1 MGYSA
6 PNSAAKRPMS
16 EHDTDLDFD
25 FFDDDQPSP
34 TRPAEEET
42 QIGREPPPAERRG
55 GGGGR
60 RPSGGRPPVGMTPL
74 LRLAGLIAF
83 GILIVVLLVF
93 WVSSCQD
100 AGKKSS
106 YKNYYEKV
114 GVVANDSAQVGREL
128 NDALTTQGIKFGELE
143 SKVNGL
149 AQREQQNVAQLRS
162 IHPPGPLRVQHQAAL
177 ESLGFRVSGL
187 RGLADGF
194 TQASRSPKNV
204 TSNALKLLQPPA
216 SRLVTSDVVW
226 SDLFQAP
233 AQGNGG
239 VLEREGIT
247 GVAVPGSKFLPSPDY
262 GSSSYWEA
270 ILQRLQGA
278 ATSGGTTGGGLH
290 GTGIVKT
297 VALPANQELSESTE
311 NTVTATTD
319 LGFAVTV
326 EDTGDSQEVQI
337 KVTLTIQQ
345 SPTPIVQTKT
355 IDLIN
360 PGEQKQVVFRNLG
373 QVQFATKTTVK
384 VDVAPVP
391 QEKNTDNNSKAYP
404 VIFSLG

>member
-1 MGYSA
+1 
-6 PNSAAKRPMS
+6 MS

-25 FFDDDQPSP
+25 FFDDDEPP
-34 TRPAEEET
+34 TRPAQEEPT
-42 QIGREPPPAERRG
+42 PTREPPPAERRG
-55 GGGGR
+55 SR
-60 RPSGGRPPVGMTPL
+60 RPPSGRTPVGMTPL

-83 GILIVVLLVF
+83 AILIVVLLVF
-93 WVSSCQD
+93 WISSCQG
-100 AGKKSS
+100 ASKKSS
-106 YKNYYEKV
+106 YKRYYEKV

-128 NDALTTQGIKFGELE
+128 NDALTTQGVKFGELQ
-143 SKVNGL
+143 SKLSGL
-149 AQREQQNVAQLRS
+149 AQREQQNVAALRS
-162 IHPPGPLRVQHQAAL
+162 IHPPGPLRLQHQEGLEAL
-177 ESLGFRVSGL
+177 EFRVSGL

-194 TQASRSPKNV
+194 SQASRSPKNV

-216 SRLVTSDVVW
+216 ARLVASDVVW
-226 SDLFQAP
+226 ADLFQGP

-239 VLEREGIT
+239 VLQREGIT
-247 GVAVPGSKFLPSPDY
+247 GVAVPGSRFIASPDY
-262 GSSSYWEA
+262 ASSRYWEA

-278 ATSGGTTGGGLH
+278 ATSGGTSGGLH

-297 VALPANQELSESTE
+297 VALPGNQELSENTE

-326 EDTGDSQEVQI
+326 EDTGDSQEVQV

-345 SPTPIVQTKT
+345 SPSPIVQTKT

-360 PGEQKQVVFRNLG
+360 PGEQQTVVFRNLG

>member
-1 MGYSA
+1 MT
-6 PNSAAKRPMS
+6 

-25 FFDDDQPSP
+25 FFDDEPTTRQAVDEDAPAGTDQP
-34 TRPAEEET
+34 E
-42 QIGREPPPAERRG
+42 ERRG
-55 GGGGR
+55 SR
-60 RPSGGRPPVGMTPL
+60 RPPAGRPPVGMTPL

-83 GILIVVLLVF
+83 AILIVVLLVF
-93 WVSSCQD
+93 WISSCQD

-106 YKNYYEKV
+106 YEHYYDKV
-114 GVVANDSAQVGREL
+114 GVVAKDSQQDGREM
-128 NDALTTQGIKFGELE
+128 NDALTTQGIKYSELT
-143 SKVNGL
+143 SKLNGL
-149 AQREQQNVAQLRS
+149 AEREQQNVAAMRE
-162 IHPPGPLRVQHQAAL
+162 IHPPGPLRMEHQQAL
-177 ESLGFRVSGL
+177 ESLEFRVSGL

-194 TQASRSPKNV
+194 AQSSKTPKNV
-204 TSNALKLLQPPA
+204 TTNALKLLLPPA
-216 SRLVTSDVVW
+216 QRLTTSDVVW
-226 SDLFQAP
+226 ADEFQAP

-247 GVAVPGSKFLPSPDY
+247 GVAVPSSIFVTNPDFA
-262 GSSSYWEA
+262 SSNYWEA

-278 ATSGGTTGGGLH
+278 STSGSTSGGLH
-290 GTGIVKT
+290 GTGIDQT
-297 VALPANQELSESTE
+297 VALPGNQELSQTTE

-337 KVTLTIQQ
+337 RVTLTIQQ
-345 SPTPIVQTKT
+345 SPSPIVQTKT

-373 QVQFATKTTVK
+373 QVQFATRTTVK

-391 QEKNTDNNSKAYP
+391 DEAKTDNNSASYP

>member
-1 MGYSA
+1 
-6 PNSAAKRPMS
+6 MS

-25 FFDDDQPSP
+25 FFDDDEPI
-34 TRPAEEET
+34 TRQAVDEEAPADPDERP
-42 QIGREPPPAERRG
+42 GERRG
-55 GGGGR
+55 SR
-60 RPSGGRPPVGMTPL
+60 RPPPGRPPVGMTPI

-83 GILIVVLLVF
+83 AILIVVLLVF
-93 WVSSCQD
+93 WISSCQG
-100 AGKKSS
+100 ASKKSS
-106 YKNYYEKV
+106 YRHYYEKV
-114 GVVANDSAQVGREL
+114 GVVAKDSEQVGREL
-128 NDALTTQGIKFGELE
+128 NDALTTQGIKFSELQ
-143 SKVNGL
+143 SKLNGL
-149 AQREQQNVAQLRS
+149 AQREQQNVAALRAVS
-162 IHPPGPLRVQHQAAL
+162 PPGPLRLQHQEAL
-177 ESLGFRVSGL
+177 EALEFRVSGL

-194 TQASRSPKNV
+194 ARASRAPKNV
-204 TSNALKLLQPPA
+204 TTNALKLLQPPA
-216 SRLVTSDVVW
+216 QRLVASDVVW
-226 SDLFQAP
+226 ADLFQAP

-239 VLEREGIT
+239 VLQREGIT
-247 GVAVPGSKFLPSPDY
+247 GVAVPGSNFVASPDY
-262 GSSSYWEA
+262 ASSRYWEA

-278 ATSGGTTGGGLH
+278 ATTGSTSGGLH
-290 GTGIVKT
+290 GTGVVKT
-297 VALPANQELSESTE
+297 VALPGNQELSQTTE

-345 SPTPIVQTKT
+345 SPSPIVQTKT

-360 PGEQKQVVFRNLG
+360 PGEQKTVVFRNLG

-391 QEKNTDNNSKAYP
+391 QEKNTSNNSAAYP

>member
-1 MGYSA
+1 MT
-6 PNSAAKRPMS
+6 
-16 EHDTDLDFD
+16 EHDSDLDFD
-25 FFDDDQPSP
+25 FFDDDEP
-34 TRPAEEET
+34 TTRQAVHEEAPAGPEA
-42 QIGREPPPAERRG
+42 EPEQRRG
-55 GGGGR
+55 SR
-60 RPSGGRPPVGMTPL
+60 RPPSGRPPVGMTPL

-83 GILIVVLLVF
+83 AILIVVLLVF
-93 WVSSCQD
+93 WISSCQG
-100 AGKKSS
+100 ASKKSS
-106 YKNYYEKV
+106 YKHYYDKV
-114 GVVANDSAQVGREL
+114 GVVANDSAQDGREMS
-128 NDALTTQGIKFGELE
+128 DALTTQGIKFSELQ
-143 SKVNGL
+143 SKLDGL
-149 AQREQQNVAQLRS
+149 ADREQQNVAALRE
-162 IHPPGPLRVQHQAAL
+162 IHPPGPLRSEHQEAL
-177 ESLGFRVSGL
+177 ESVEFRVSGL

-194 TQASRSPKNV
+194 AQASKAPKNV
-204 TSNALKLLQPPA
+204 TTNALKLLLPP
-216 SRLVTSDVVW
+216 SERLVTSDVAW

-247 GVAVPGSKFLPSPDY
+247 GVAVPSSVFVTSPDFA
-262 GSSSYWEA
+262 SSRYWEA

-278 ATSGGTTGGGLH
+278 STSGGTSGGLH

-297 VALPANQELSESTE
+297 VALPGNQELSQTTE

-345 SPTPIVQTKT
+345 SPSPIVQTKT

-373 QVQFATKTTVK
+373 QVQFATRTTVK

-391 QEKNTDNNSKAYP
+391 HEAKTENNSASYS

>member
-1 MGYSA
+1 
-6 PNSAAKRPMS
+6 MS

-25 FFDDDQPSP
+25 FFDDDQPSSARP
-34 TRPAEEET
+34 TEEDT
-42 QIGREPPPAERRG
+42 QIHREPPPAERR

-83 GILIVVLLVF
+83 AILIVVLLVF
-93 WVSSCQD
+93 WISSCQD

-143 SKVNGL
+143 SKLNGL
-149 AQREQQNVAQLRS
+149 AQREQQNVAALRS

-187 RGLADGF
+187 RGLSDGF
-194 TQASRSPKNV
+194 TQAARSPKNV

-216 SRLVTSDVVW
+216 ARLVTSDVVW

-247 GVAVPGSKFLPSPDY
+247 GVAVPGSKFIPSPDY
-262 GSSSYWEA
+262 ASSSYWEA

-278 ATSGGTTGGGLH
+278 ATSGGTSGGLH

-345 SPTPIVQTKT
+345 SPSPIVQTKT

-391 QEKNTDNNSKAYP
+391 EEKNTDNNSKAYP

>member
-278 ATSGGTTGGGLH
+278 ATSGGTTSGGLH

-360 PGEQKQVVFRNLG
+360 QGEQKQVVFRNLG

>member
-6 PNSAAKRPMS
+6 PNSAAKRLMS

-34 TRPAEEET
+34 PRPAEDDT
-42 QIGREPPPAERRG
+42 QVSREPPPAERRG
-55 GGGGR
+55 GGGR
-60 RPSGGRPPVGMTPL
+60 RSSGGRPPVGMTPL

-83 GILIVVLLVF
+83 AILIVVLLVF

-106 YKNYYEKV
+106 YKRYYDKV
-114 GVVANDSAQVGREL
+114 GVIANDSAQVGREL
-128 NDALTTQGIKFGELE
+128 NTALTTQGIKFGQLE
-143 SKVNGL
+143 QKIDGL
-149 AQREQQNVAQLRS
+149 AQREQQNVAAFRS
-162 IHPPGPLRVQHQAAL
+162 IHPPGPLRVQHQAGV
-177 ESLGFRVSGL
+177 ESLQFRVSGL

-247 GVAVPGSKFLPSPDY
+247 GVAVPGSKFVPSPDY

-278 ATSGGTTGGGLH
+278 ATTGGTSGGLH

-373 QVQFATKTTVK
+373 QVQFATKTQVK

-391 QEKNTDNNSKAYP
+391 EEKNTDNNSKVYQ

>member
-1 MGYSA
+1 
-6 PNSAAKRPMS
+6 MS

-25 FFDDDQPSP
+25 FFDDDEQATRANVADEPS
-34 TRPAEEET
+34 E
-42 QIGREPPPAERRG
+42 EPPEPRRG
-55 GGGGR
+55 PR
-60 RPSGGRPPVGMTPL
+60 RPPSGRPPVGMTPL

-83 GILIVVLLVF
+83 AILIVVLLVF
-93 WVSSCQD
+93 WISSCQG
-100 AGKKSS
+100 ASKKSS
-106 YKNYYEKV
+106 YKSYYEKV
-114 GVVANDSAQVGREL
+114 GVVANDSAQIGREL
-128 NDALTTQGIKFGELE
+128 NDALTTQGTTFGKLQ
-143 SKVNGL
+143 SSINGL
-149 AQREQQNVAQLRS
+149 AQGEQRNVAALSR
-162 IHPPGPLRVQHQAAL
+162 IHPPGPLRLQHQEAL
-177 ESLGFRVSGL
+177 EALEFRVSGL

-194 TQASRSPKNV
+194 AQASKSPKNV
-204 TSNALKLLQPPA
+204 TTNALKLLQPPA
-216 SRLVTSDVVW
+216 ARLVASDVVW
-226 SDLFQAP
+226 DDLFQAP

-239 VLEREGIT
+239 VLQREGIT
-247 GVAVPGSKFLPSPDY
+247 GVAVPGSNFVSSPDY
-262 GSSSYWEA
+262 ASTSYWEN

-278 ATSGGTTGGGLH
+278 ATSGGGGTTGGLH

-297 VALPANQELSESTE
+297 VALPGNQELSETTE

-326 EDTGDSQEVQI
+326 EDTGDSQEVSI
-337 KVTLTIQQ
+337 PVTLTIQQ
-345 SPTPIVQTKT
+345 SPSPIVQTKK

-391 QEKNTDNNSKAYP
+391 HEASTSNNSKSYQ

>member
-1 MGYSA
+1 MT
-6 PNSAAKRPMS
+6 

-34 TRPAEEET
+34 SRPADDDT
-42 QIGREPPPAERRG
+42 QIGREPPPAERR

-100 AGKKSS
+100 AGKKNS

-128 NDALTTQGIKFGELE
+128 NAALTTQGIKFSDLE
-143 SKVNGL
+143 QKIDGL
-149 AQREQQNVAQLRS
+149 AQREQQNVAALRS

-239 VLEREGIT
+239 VLERQGIT
-247 GVAVPGSKFLPSPDY
+247 GVAVPGSKVVPSPDY

-278 ATSGGTTGGGLH
+278 ATTGGTSGGLH
-290 GTGIVKT
+290 GTGVVKT
-297 VALPANQELSESTE
+297 VALPSNQELSESTE
-311 NTVTATTD
+311 NTVTATSD

-337 KVTLTIQQ
+337 KVKLNIQQ
-345 SPTPIVQTKT
+345 QNPIVQTKT

-373 QVQFATKTTVK
+373 VITFATKTQVK

-391 QEKNTDNNSKAYP
+391 QEKNVDNNSKVYQ

>member
-6 PNSAAKRPMS
+6 PNSAANRLMS

-34 TRPAEEET
+34 ARPADDDT
-42 QIGREPPPAERRG
+42 QIGREPAPAERR

-93 WVSSCQD
+93 WISSCQD

-143 SKVNGL
+143 QKIDGL
-149 AQREQQNVAQLRS
+149 AQREQQNVAGLRS

-194 TQASRSPKNV
+194 TQAARSPKNV
-204 TSNALKLLQPPA
+204 TANALKLLQPPA
-216 SRLVTSDVVW
+216 ARLVTSDVVW

-247 GVAVPGSKFLPSPDY
+247 GVAVPGSKFIPSPDY
-262 GSSSYWEA
+262 ASSSYWEA

-278 ATSGGTTGGGLH
+278 ATSGGTSGGLH

-297 VALPANQELSESTE
+297 VALPANQELSETTE

-345 SPTPIVQTKT
+345 SPSPIVQTKT